1 MVRLVLADLSE
12 SRSPCPC
19 LVVAKMIVVKFW
31 TQQSSSI
38 LPSPALAL
46 VTCRWRLRGDAIRD
60 TGESLPCCPHPPSA
74 PPRSRQPAC
83 TRQCPPQRDPCTS
96 VRFLTAV
103 SFDLVQLEVAASGL
117 VFLRCRRLCWEVGH
131 MGVHVLWSL
140 PSLAPLP
147 CPSRHSPVC
156 DPSHGWLAGCQ
167 QALLQEPE
175 VGSEHVRACAD
186 REHCC
191 LWRDHGWQTS
201 RGSVSRAGSPRPRLF
216 VLRGAVVGLGGIHTR
231 RVRSTAP
238 RLSVMGANMRIAWCA
253 SALHMS

>member
-1 MVRLVLADLSE
+1 ML
-12 SRSPCPC
+12 
-19 LVVAKMIVVKFW
+19 
-31 TQQSSSI
+31 
-38 LPSPALAL
+38 
-46 VTCRWRLRGDAIRD
+46 
-60 TGESLPCCPHPPSA
+60 PPS
-74 PPRSRQPAC
+74 SFC
-83 TRQCPPQRDPCTS
+83 TTKVSAASLHEAVPPPQRDPCTS

-117 VFLRCRRLCWEVGH
+117 VFLCCRRLCWEVGH

-253 SALHMS
+253 SALHMSCTPSVVSCSARMSRHGSLSPVGH